1 MSVNGTGPAACAEV
15 AARNGASNA
24 TAPAARDKAESIH
37 FSPLR
42 ADQSAKR
49 QDRSRPGHDDHPL
62 YGADTWSVSGILL
75 PGQVSVK

>member
-37 FSPLR
+37 LSPSEPTR
-42 ADQSAKR
+42 APSAKI
-49 QDRSRPGHDDHPL
+49 
-62 YGADTWSVSGILL
+62 A
-75 PGQVSVK
+75 PGQAMTITRCTEPIPGQYQAFSSRVK

>member
-37 FSPLR
+37 LSPSEPTR
-42 ADQSAKR
+42 APSAKIA
-49 QDRSRPGHDDHPL
+49 PGQAMTITL
-62 YGADTWSVSGILL
+62 YGADTWPASGILL
-75 PGQVSVK
+75 LGQVSVK